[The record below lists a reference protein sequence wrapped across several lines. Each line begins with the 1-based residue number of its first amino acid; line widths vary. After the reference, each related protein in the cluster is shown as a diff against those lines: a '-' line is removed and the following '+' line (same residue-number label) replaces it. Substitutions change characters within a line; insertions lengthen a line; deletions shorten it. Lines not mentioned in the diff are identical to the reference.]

1 MKKLMAVV
9 LAGVL
14 AVCFVLSG
22 CGGDTPTPTAT
33 PAADES
39 LQKVLDKDELI
50 IGLDVAFPPMGF
62 LNEKNEIVG
71 FDVDL
76 AKAVGEIL
84 GVNVQLRPIDWK
96 SKELELKSGKVDVL
110 WNGYTITDARKKEVL
125 FSDSYLNNKQIIIVK
140 TDSAIQAKADITS
153 GKVGLQSGS
162 TAMDAIEADPI
173 FDQIKDSLMMYDD
186 NNTAMMDLE
195 AGRVESVVVDEVV
208 GKYYLSQHEGKYR
221 ILDEDFGNEQYGVG
235 FRKEDVKLRDAVQEA
250 LNTIKTN
257 GKGDEYSQK
266 WFGEA
271 GLML

>member
-9 LAGVL
+9 LAGSARGL
-14 AVCFVLSG
+14 LRLSG

-125 FSDSYLNNKQIIIVK
+125 FSDPYLNNKQIIIVK
-140 TDSAIQAKADITS
+140 TDSCNS
-153 GKVGLQSGS
+153 GKGGHHKRQSW
-162 TAMDAIEADPI
+162 API
-173 FDQIKDSLMMYDD
+173 RLHCY
-186 NNTAMMDLE
+186 
-195 AGRVESVVVDEVV
+195 GRD
-208 GKYYLSQHEGKYR
+208 
-221 ILDEDFGNEQYGVG
+221 
-235 FRKEDVKLRDAVQEA
+235 
-250 LNTIKTN
+250 
-257 GKGDEYSQK
+257 
-266 WFGEA
+266 
-271 GLML
+271 